1 MIEKAF
7 EYDEVIEMLDRNICR
22 VVFYKVD
29 GTLREMVGTRMADK
43 IPQKF
48 NSSKDNWRETGELVR
63 LYDIEKEG
71 WRSFVMTNLVL
82 ITEEPNH
89 V

>member
-1 MIEKAF
+1 MIETAF
-7 EYDEVIEMLDRNICR
+7 KFEEVIAMLDRSVCR

-29 GTLREMVGTRMADK
+29 GTLREMIGTRLADK

-71 WRSFVMTNLVL
+71 WRSFVMTNLVFISEDL
-82 ITEEPNH
+82 ND
-89 V
+89 